1 MNRLAVLIVTGA
13 ALSATTTATAQ
24 GSRYEMTP
32 GAPGAG
38 ASGNAFPTQFGGL
51 QPVTMAAIAECQTL
65 WQLIQE

>member
-24 GSRYEMTP
+24 SSRYGMTP
-32 GAPGAG
+32 GASGAG

-51 QPVTMAAIAECQTL
+51 QPVTTAAIAE
-65 WQLIQE
+65 